1 MKIST
6 QSMADL
12 TTYVI
17 PQLNWRIMDLP
28 TMASNMSELV
38 PANLGL
44 TTMLLPTGI
53 IHLAYSEQGH
63 AEYQAVPTALNSAWF
78 EINKKASQWD
88 NTSLIAIWRPT
99 FAPWADMTVRSRAL
113 SRVQSMLKQMG
124 YHVAMTRLSG
134 RDVQLYCTTTES
146 FAKNW
151 MAIWGIEVDDMEPG
165 KLLKRLG
172 LFSISQG
179 AIVWQGNAR
188 PYTIGGLS
196 LRIAYHNNIPSADGA
211 LRMSKACAM
220 RLCGLSGIEWTPE
233 YTRMQIWIA
242 SGPGLIKGMA
252 NIDNTHDKAM
262 GGRDNG
268 GWDLI
273 VPTESTDPK
282 FRVMNGTIC
291 KIVPHAVARRAPT
304 LKPFDGLLRMPET
317 VKHIDPDEI
326 YAVQNR
332 ELMNMDNQ
340 DVAMISELSIQPLL
354 AMLGNSTDSWAD
366 SPSSNNRRIQ
376 NMVKASQ
383 QRLYQEEASELF
395 EMAQNSAFIA
405 PEVMRQVTGQT
416 ERRVNARHQ
425 HWMQQCP
432 DGKARMLPGAYVSAV
447 RGYWTYAPFVGA
459 SDPKHGEV
467 AIVWNK
473 NDPDGFIFNSE
484 DDLSDEVK
492 YRSDGGDKDDLLDG
506 VMVKHPDADA
516 TFVWVVRNPTSW
528 GGGWFVKMHPMDV
541 EWLTEL
547 GYHTYTLTGM
557 HEIPNLPVLAQSYGL
572 RVSHNNIQEV

>member
-1 MKIST
+1 MKTST

-38 PANLGL
+38 PTNLGL
-44 TTMLLPTGI
+44 ATMLLPTGI

-63 AEYQAVPTALNSAWF
+63 AEYQSVDTTLNSAWF
-78 EINKKASQWD
+78 AINEKVGNA
-88 NTSLIAIWRPT
+88 SLIAIWRPT

-113 SRVQSMLKQMG
+113 SRVQSMLRQMG

-151 MAIWGIEVDDMEPG
+151 MSDWGIEVANMEPG

-172 LFSISQG
+172 IFSISQG
-179 AIVWQGNAR
+179 AAVWRDSVHPYRLGGNN
-188 PYTIGGLS
+188 
-196 LRIAYHNNIPSADGA
+196 LRIAYHNDIPSADGA

-252 NIDNTHDKAM
+252 NIDSTHSKAM
-262 GGRDNG
+262 GGWDNG

-332 ELMNMDNQ
+332 ELINIDNR
-340 DVAMISELSIQPLL
+340 DVAMISELSVQPLL
-354 AMLGNSTDSWAD
+354 AMLDPNTNPWNDG
-366 SPSSNNRRIQ
+366 NRRIES
-376 NMVKASQ
+376 MVKASQ
-383 QRLYQEEASELF
+383 QRLYQDEASELF
-395 EMAQNSAFIA
+395 EMAQNSAFIT

-447 RGYWTYAPFVGA
+447 RGYWTYGPFVGA
-459 SDPKHGEV
+459 SEIKHGEV
-467 AIVWNK
+467 RIVWNK
-473 NDPDGFIFNSE
+473 NDPDGFIFNSN
-484 DDLSDEVK
+484 DDVSAEVK

-506 VMVKHPDADA
+506 VMVKHYHADA
-516 TFVWVVRNPTSW
+516 TFMWMVRNPTSW

-557 HEIPNLPVLAQSYGL
+557 HEIPNLPILAQSYGL